1 MGLGRTEDI
10 VKEREADLAQF
21 ASFAAKDLSDADV
34 LRAQRSVASSYAA
47 VRTSTKGERD
57 ALVATQAT
65 WKAYRAAE
73 VAFYEHAFGPTEGAA
88 RVRATVSLHL
98 DERRAREC
106 DAPSL
111 SGEQ

>member
-1 MGLGRTEDI
+1 M
-10 VKEREADLAQF
+10 KEREADLAQF